1 MLNLMANNPAIV
13 ALIAV
18 VVLIAVALHVG
29 FYFFIRRIMR
39 APRVESSDK

>member
-1 MLNLMANNPAIV
+1 MRNLMENNPTMI

-18 VVLIAVALHVG
+18 VVLIVVVLHVG

-39 APRVESSDK
+39 APPVQSLDE